1 MPTLDIPTLKMPG
14 KLMVSP
20 RKELSAC
27 MSPGSE
33 YLVTYVAATEISM
46 PKMPELPDMSKMD
59 SFVPKIPEM
68 PSGDPQKDCKQQ

>member
-1 MPTLDIPTLKMPG
+1 
-14 KLMVSP
+14 
-20 RKELSAC
+20 